1 MASEKAKD
9 YGKKEQENA
18 TNTKETTKTTKN
30 GDMANSHGKVV
41 TFTKEIMKEMYAA
54 VMEKCTG

>member
-1 MASEKAKD
+1 
-9 YGKKEQENA
+9 
-18 TNTKETTKTTKN
+18 
-30 GDMANSHGKVV
+30 MANSHGKVA